1 MNHAQESRG
10 AWSEERLCQ
19 PAQEKEN
26 QWAIENNLAHLLEHT
41 PGLKTLIVV
50 ANTEAKFASF
60 GLTHTHPCMLKLQ
73 MACSLCDARMQRQ
86 VIRACIVRMP
96 CSLTTSALGRS
107 GGDHKT
113 V

>member
-41 PGLKTLIVV
+41 PGLNTLNVV
-50 ANTEAKFASF
+50 ANESKRIRFGYEVCF

-73 MACSLCDARMQRQ
+73 
-86 VIRACIVRMP
+86 
-96 CSLTTSALGRS
+96 LGLQS
-107 GGDHKT
+107 